1 MRRRGGA
8 LTLCLAAAFY
18 SAAAAAEGTPDITG
32 ASYSAPTTRYA
43 HGVLGD
49 DIEYGALELQFAD
62 GSGRRFTL
70 PEILVF
76 EDIAPRLADVT
87 GDGAPEVITV
97 ESALT
102 LGARLTVWNSDGRL
116 ASTPHIGQ
124 SSRWLAPV
132 GAADLDGDGTIEI
145 AYVDRPHLA
154 RILRIWRFEDG
165 QLSEVAQKSGLT
177 NHQIGQDFIT
187 GGIRDCGGTPEIIT
201 VNSDWSR
208 IIASRFDGGGIS
220 SREIAAF
227 DGAASV
233 DRALACN

>member
-8 LTLCLAAAFY
+8 LALCLVAAFFG
-18 SAAAAAEGTPDITG
+18 AAAAAAGARDITG

-62 GSGRRFTL
+62 GSSRRFTL
-70 PEILVF
+70 PENLVF
-76 EDIAPRLADVT
+76 EDTAPRLADVT
-87 GDGAPEVITV
+87 GDGFPEVITV

-102 LGARLTVWNSDGRL
+102 LGARLTIWNSDGRL
-116 ASTPHIGQ
+116 ASTPHIGR
-124 SSRWLAPV
+124 SNRWLAPV
-132 GAADLDGDGTIEI
+132 GAADLDGDGNIEI

-154 RILRIWRFEDG
+154 RILRIWRFENG
-165 QLSEVAQKSGLT
+165 GLIEVARKSGLT

-187 GGIRDCGGTPEIIT
+187 GGIRDCDGTPEIIT
-201 VNSDWSR
+201 VNTDWSR
-208 IIASRFDGGGIS
+208 IIASRYDGVMIS
-220 SREIAAF
+220 SRNIGAF
-227 DGAASV
+227 NGSPSV